1 MESDEIEH
9 VEDDTQLVP
18 NLLRER
24 DDYKPSEI
32 PSVL

>member
-1 MESDEIEH
+1 MYEIEH

-24 DDYKPSEI
+24 DDYSQCEI
-32 PSVL
+32 PSDH